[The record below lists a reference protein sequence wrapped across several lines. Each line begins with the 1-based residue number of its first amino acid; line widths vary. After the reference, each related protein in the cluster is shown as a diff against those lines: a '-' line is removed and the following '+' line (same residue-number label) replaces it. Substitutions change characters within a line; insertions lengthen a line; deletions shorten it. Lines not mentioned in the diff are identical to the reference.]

1 MKRQRGQSAL
11 EFALMAPIVFLMIFA
26 AIYGGIMFMD
36 YLNFSNEARAIA
48 RQIAVSPNKTAAI
61 QKYSVS
67 AGGSTLERF
76 YTVKITANTV
86 DSSGNEVSETSNS
99 AEDVVVT
106 VTFNR
111 DNRDLPW
118 IVYKVGFPP
127 ESFAL
132 QYRMKLEK

>member
-11 EFALMAPIVFLMIFA
+11 EFALIVPIVFLMIFA

-48 RQIAVSPNKTAAI
+48 RQIAVATDKTAAI
-61 QKYSVS
+61 QKYRAS

-76 YTVKITANTV
+76 YNVNITAKFV
-86 DSSGNEVSETSNS
+86 DSAGNEVSENATG
-99 AEDVVVT
+99 AEDVIVIIKFT
-106 VTFNR
+106 R
-111 DNRDLPW
+111 DNKDLPW
-118 IVYKVGFPP
+118 IVYKMGFPP

-132 QYRMKLEK
+132 QYRMRLE

>member
-36 YLNFSNEARAIA
+36 YLNFSNEARTIA
-48 RQIAVSPNKTAAI
+48 RQIAVATDKTAAI
-61 QKYSVS
+61 QKYKETT
-67 AGGSTLERF
+67 GGSTLERF
-76 YTVKITANTV
+76 YNVNITAKFV
-86 DSSGNEVSETSNS
+86 DSAGNEVSENATG
-99 AEDVVVT
+99 AEDVIVIIKFT
-106 VTFNR
+106 R
-111 DNRDLPW
+111 DNKDLPW

-132 QYRMKLEK
+132 QYRMRLE